1 LAELRNPL
9 GSEAAAFRFLIATVI
24 YLGLI
29 GLGSVIN
36 SWLGLAVFLVLTI
49 GVVWWVVGRIR
60 QPAAGSDDPN

>member
-60 QPAAGSDDPN
+60 RPAAGSDDPN

>member
-49 GVVWWVVGRIR
+49 GVAWWVVGRIR
-60 QPAAGSDDPN
+60 APGADPDDPN